1 MENTNYS
8 QQIKQ
13 IVSDALLHTENLRR
27 RDAGQSELPLPES
40 TAPKRRSKA
49 STAALITPK
58 TKKTPLSWF
67 KTLVSDLD
75 IGELVWCDIEQ
86 KHKPVHLIRN
96 KSVIEHFQNLS
107 TGAASWLHARW
118 SKKRINQHCQAQSTC
133 YYSGSHKKSYKYFL
147 LMIDVDCHKSGNLQG
162 ANAYLEFLRENY
174 FPSLYFETSTNGN
187 GGHGYLIVDKEGFNV
202 DQIKETALRQLEPWL
217 NSLTEGFD
225 IEYVE
230 VKGLPPN
237 PKWGNDKYELK
248 TYQSGTLAKVPRG
261 LIDRFDELKN
271 TTVVKLS
278 DFMKLPFIK
287 KKSNI
292 KTNSDNGS
300 ISGKIFNEKE
310 LSGLLEGRKYDLVS
324 QKILQ
329 MLDKPQIDTAV
340 DAVVTKYDLSV
351 FLMFGEY
358 FSNNMNQDG
367 TLPTERYCGMW
378 NSAKSEGDIDRGW
391 NHHRYKAMRDALSAL
406 DLIDWTDE
414 NYIVGVPV
422 IDREGKKKRVGGKA
436 CKWSFSE
443 DLLEM
448 LTAAEMSIYQ
458 KDQMDVYKVMVSETE
473 VREHEEKPLMVDVSD
488 ISSLTTERREHPLW
502 KVNSTFS
509 LLDRKPKPF
518 SETTKPVLVEILSIL
533 PVPDYS
539 PDDLA
544 DFIKPITQIAA

>member
-13 IVSDALLHTENLRR
+13 IAADALLYSENLRR
-27 RDAGQSELPLPES
+27 RDAGLSELPLPKTS
-40 TAPKRRSKA
+40 APKKRPKA
-49 STAALITPK
+49 STAALINPNIK
-58 TKKTPLSWF
+58 TKPLSWF

-86 KHKPVHLIRN
+86 KNKPVHLIRN
-96 KSVIEHFQNLS
+96 KSVIEHFHSLS

-118 SKKRINQHCQAQSTC
+118 SKDRINQHCHEQSTS
-133 YYSGSHKKSYKYFL
+133 YYTGSHKKAHQYFL
-147 LMIDVDCHKSGNLQG
+147 LMIDVDCHKSGSLKG
-162 ANAYLEFLRENY
+162 ANAYLEFLKQKHFRN
-174 FPSLYFETSTNGN
+174 LYYETSTNGN
-187 GGHGYLIVDKEGFNV
+187 GGHGYLIVDKEGFSV
-202 DQIKETALRQLEPWL
+202 DQIKQAALRQLQPWL

-225 IEYVE
+225 IEQVE

-237 PKWGNDKYELK
+237 PKWGNEKYELK

-278 DFMKLPFIK
+278 DFMKLPYVK
-287 KKSNI
+287 RESSSQ
-292 KTNSDNGS
+292 TNSDNGS
-300 ISGKIFNEKE
+300 ITGKIFNEKE
-310 LSGLLEGRKYDLVS
+310 LSGLLEGGKYDRVS

-329 MLDKPQIDTAV
+329 MLDKTKIDTAV
-340 DAVVTKYDLSV
+340 DAVAIKYDLSV

-367 TLPTERYCGMW
+367 TLPTERYCRMW
-378 NSAKSEGDIDRGW
+378 ISAKSEGDIDRGW

-406 DLIDWTDE
+406 DLINWTDE

-422 IDREGKKKRVGGKA
+422 IGREGNKKRVGGKA

-448 LTAAEMSIYQ
+448 LSEAEMSIYQ
-458 KDQMDVYKVMVSETE
+458 KDQMDVYKVMISENEVTDQSETT
-473 VREHEEKPLMVDVSD
+473 LIVDDSGT
-488 ISSLTTERREHPLW
+488 SSLTTEKEEDPLW
-502 KVNSTFS
+502 KVNFSCS
-509 LLDRKPKPF
+509 LLDRKPKAY
-518 SETTKPVLVEILSIL
+518 SETTKPVLVEIISIL